1 PGLLRPGPG
10 GHLHRPAA
18 ISGGQG
24 DRGPMGAGMG
34 AGADAR
40 RARAGR
46 VVAPGG
52 GAVSCAAVL
61 VRLSQAPPETLAFY
75 RLLFALAVL
84 VPASLT
90 PGRRGAYARLRA
102 QDWGLGILAG
112 TFLALHYAT
121 WFASVRLTSVLSAT
135 VLVTLQPFFVLLL
148 GF

>member
-1 PGLLRPGPG
+1 VGGLG
-10 GHLHRPAA
+10 G
-18 ISGGQG
+18 
-24 DRGPMGAGMG
+24 GA
-34 AGADAR
+34 
-40 RARAGR
+40 
-46 VVAPGG
+46 GG

-148 GF
+148 GFLLWRRRVPVRAGVACSWPWPAAS